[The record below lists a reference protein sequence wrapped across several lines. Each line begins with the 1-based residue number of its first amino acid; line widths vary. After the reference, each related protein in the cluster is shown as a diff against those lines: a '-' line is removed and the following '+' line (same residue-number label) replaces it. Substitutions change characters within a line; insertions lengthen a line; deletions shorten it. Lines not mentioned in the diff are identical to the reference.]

1 MNRIKWVRQRQ
12 GVTQAD
18 LARQLGWSQSRIA
31 NYEAGVRSPGLE
43 DARRLVD
50 ALNSLGV
57 STSLDEAFPS
67 PRKKQGHA
75 A

>member
-50 ALNSLGV
+50 ALNTLGAV
-57 STSLDEAFPS
+57 TNLDETFPS